1 LQLGIFV
8 RYRSYLLT
16 SLLLKEERQ
25 NLHLQQKIYSRQG
38 ATLAKRSNLVV
49 KRKLSPHTHMSLS
62 QMSSDDMHQTIKA
75 EMYNVLNEIAQAQ
88 GHRSAIGASPLD
100 AMTSETAAMDRVQL
114 LKERIATLEDALA
127 KSETDRATT
136 YMKLDNASRE
146 LQSAR
151 EDRLAMMHEYHD
163 SNHGPVAD
171 AVAMLTAAQE
181 DNHRLRHQLTLI
193 SERYDDEVPQLRSV
207 VREQQLEI
215 KRLKKTSKSSTVNGK
230 SEAVTIADLHYSNE
244 RLSAQLSKL
253 QAQAA
258 VTARGVVDEGKFR
271 ELEEAVLSLTNETS
285 ALETKMTR
293 MKMQHDAEKRELHR
307 ALEVTQREFEAE
319 RAECDKVVD
328 MMAGK
333 IKALMEQNQIL
344 QGICDGMSGGGGIGD
359 HNGAEEV
366 LMRPNGGGGYQRTGS
381 AADVMMSSAAK
392 RTPRR

>member
-1 LQLGIFV
+1 
-8 RYRSYLLT
+8 
-16 SLLLKEERQ
+16 
-25 NLHLQQKIYSRQG
+25 
-38 ATLAKRSNLVV
+38 
-49 KRKLSPHTHMSLS
+49 
-62 QMSSDDMHQTIKA
+62 
-75 EMYNVLNEIAQAQ
+75 
-88 GHRSAIGASPLD
+88 
-100 AMTSETAAMDRVQL
+100 MDRVQL

-215 KRLKKTSKSSTVNGK
+215 KRLKKTSKSKSAANGK
-230 SEAVTIADLHYSNE
+230 SEAAVTIADLHYSNE

-285 ALETKMTR
+285 ALETKMAR

-344 QGICDGMSGGGGIGD
+344 QGICDGMSGGGIGD
-359 HNGAEEV
+359 HNSAEEV
-366 LMRPNGGGGYQRTGS
+366 LLRPNGGGGSGYQRTGS

>member
-1 LQLGIFV
+1 
-8 RYRSYLLT
+8 
-16 SLLLKEERQ
+16 
-25 NLHLQQKIYSRQG
+25 
-38 ATLAKRSNLVV
+38 
-49 KRKLSPHTHMSLS
+49 
-62 QMSSDDMHQTIKA
+62 MSSDDMHQTIKA

-100 AMTSETAAMDRVQL
+100 AMTSEVAAMDRVQL

-146 LQSAR
+146 LQNAR
-151 EDRLAMMHEYHD
+151 EDKLAMMHEYHD

-215 KRLKKTSKSSTVNGK
+215 KRLKKASKSSSSAIANGK

-244 RLSAQLSKL
+244 RLSAQLAKL

-293 MKMQHDAEKRELHR
+293 MKMQHEAEKRELHR

-319 RAECDKVVD
+319 RAECDKVVE

-333 IKALMEQNQIL
+333 IKSLIEQNQVL
-344 QGICDGMSGGGGIGD
+344 QGICDGMSGGGFTNDNGI
-359 HNGAEEV
+359 EEITRV
-366 LMRPNGGGGYQRTGS
+366 AGGGHSNNATNSNNNNGGGSGYSRAGS
-381 AADVMMSSAAK
+381 ASADYLLSSSAAR